1 MHGRDKAGGA
11 QKHVKLCGKVTGV
24 HALHVMDHQQA
35 KTYARLCSY
44 VIHLG
49 MTPSEGHYVTYVR
62 SPNYKDNWTLY
73 DDDDY
78 VVFCA
83 PKGAAMAAYA
93 SHYLYERCSQDQYEA
108 HASFHSMKE
117 EAIVDEVWKHVATFA
132 YLTHTNKIK
141 DGTVIRR

>member
-24 HALHVMDHQQA
+24 HALHLTDHQQA
-35 KTYARLCSY
+35 KPYARLCSY

-49 MTPSEGHYVTYVR
+49 ATPSEGHYVTYVR
-62 SPNYKDNWTLY
+62 SPNDVDNWTLY
-73 DDDDY
+73 DDDND

-93 SHYLYERCSQDQYEA
+93 SLYLYKRCGQDQYEA

-117 EAIVDEVWKHVATFA
+117 EAIVDEVQKHAATFA
-132 YLTHTNKIK
+132 YLTHANKIK